1 MHTYRPAIHETGTNH
16 KSFLVAIR
24 KKYYRRKMNDSKMA
38 IFSEPYFFFLQV
50 HVHFT
55 VTPFL
60 NDVFFCNT

>member
-38 IFSEPYFFFLQV
+38 IFSEPYFFFASACA
-50 HVHFT
+50 FYCYT
-55 VTPFL
+55 VFE
-60 NDVFFCNT
+60 